1 VNYSELLQLA
11 KGWGN
16 FIFDRII
23 IWRLPMICA
32 LNYLNNE
39 QLPESKMELYER
51 CCEMLMDARD
61 NQRKID
67 GNIYENLPQLHYGK
81 KRKILEEI
89 SFWRMNGNV
98 SSESKGNVI
107 EYLKHS
113 RQRCARER
121 L

>member
-1 VNYSELLQLA
+1 
-11 KGWGN
+11 
-16 FIFDRII
+16 
-23 IWRLPMICA
+23 MICA